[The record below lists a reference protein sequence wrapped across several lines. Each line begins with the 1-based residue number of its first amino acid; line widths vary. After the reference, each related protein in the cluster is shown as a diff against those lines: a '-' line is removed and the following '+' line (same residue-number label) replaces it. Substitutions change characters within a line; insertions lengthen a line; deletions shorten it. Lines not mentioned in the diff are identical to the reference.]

1 MRLLS
6 NPKWSFLGGVLAT
19 CLVFVI
25 ISAQNADK
33 PKKSKM
39 DNSTSSLGAF
49 SISLTVKDLNKS
61 VAFYKALGFTSF
73 ADHTKHGYAIM
84 KNGSCL
90 IGLFQN
96 MFEKNM
102 LTFNPGWD
110 ESAQELKKFK
120 DIREIEKE
128 LKANNIPLVMGVDS
142 TAKSGPASIIIN
154 DPDGNPVLID
164 QHR

>member
-6 NPKWSFLGGVLAT
+6 NSKWSFISGVLVT
-19 CLVFVI
+19 CLCFLI
-25 ISAQNADK
+25 ISAQDSKN
-33 PKKSKM
+33 PKKSKL
-39 DNSTSSLGAF
+39 DNATSSLGAF
-49 SISLTVKDLNKS
+49 SMSLSVKDLNKS
-61 VAFYKALGFTSF
+61 ITFYKALGFTCF
-73 ADHTKHGYAIM
+73 ADHSKHGYAIM

-102 LTFNPGWD
+102 LTFNPGWN
-110 ESAQELKKFK
+110 ESAQNLKKFK

-128 LKANNIPLVMGVDS
+128 LKSNQISLIMAIDS
-142 TAKSGPASIIIN
+142 TSTSGPASLIIN